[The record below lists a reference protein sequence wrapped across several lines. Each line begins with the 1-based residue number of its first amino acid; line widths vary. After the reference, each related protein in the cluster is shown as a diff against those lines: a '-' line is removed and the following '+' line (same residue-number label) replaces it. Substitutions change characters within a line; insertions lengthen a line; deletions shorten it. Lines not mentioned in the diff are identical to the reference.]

1 MLSDLQ
7 AIEENVGLLAEY
19 KKCLS
24 VVKATSIVKAR
35 AESIEIEKAEQERV
49 KGIKEEQLKAR
60 AKRRR

>member
-7 AIEENVGLLAEY
+7 AIGENVRLLAEY

-24 VVKATSIVKAR
+24 VAKATSIVKAR
-35 AESIEIEKAEQERV
+35 AESIKIEKAEQQRV
-49 KGIKEEQLKAR
+49 KAIKEEQLKAR